1 MSEEAEDKNVPDSNA
16 GDKKAQAKKDFWK
29 HEIRELSVIFSYLF
43 VSFSV
48 LQTIKALV
56 LVQQGFTDFGHMYGV
71 AAIEA
76 IALGK
81 IVALAQNLKVMNAWD
96 NRPMYQAVLYKSVW
110 MTIMVNIGGALEEKL
125 FHHHE
130 AASAHP
136 WLLFVNHQL
145 AFLFIFA
152 VLFAVRDLDR
162 QLGPNKLYQLVFGN
176 R

>member
-1 MSEEAEDKNVPDSNA
+1 MVEENKDNESKDKDS
-16 GDKKAQAKKDFWK
+16 KKDFWK

-43 VSFSV
+43 ISFSV

-56 LVQQGFTDFGHMYGV
+56 LVQTGVTDFGHMYGV

-81 IVALAQNLKVMNAWD
+81 IVALAQNLKFMNLWD
-96 NRPMYQAVLYKSVW
+96 KRPMYQAVLYKSVW
-110 MTIMVNIGGALEEKL
+110 MTIMVNVGGALEAKL

-130 AASAHP
+130 AVSQHP
-136 WLLFVNHQL
+136 WLLFLNHQL

-162 QLGPNKLYQLVFGN
+162 QLGPHKLVNLAFGN